1 LYLSGCRAVCAR
13 EMALTRFSRWE
24 PADSGRTTSAARGIF
39 RAAPSTTFEP
49 ALLKRVRTSRSADAC
64 GPMGDS
70 PGPTKPPYVARRRF
84 AKRLSVHRAIKAK
97 ARRSPTPCHSQL
109 IAHGGPCG
117 KARVMPQNRWP
128 RPEPAEIGESPSA
141 CVVVGLWIVR

>member
-97 ARRSPTPCHSQL
+97 ARRSPTPCHTQL
-109 IAHGGPCG
+109 IA
-117 KARVMPQNRWP
+117 PQNRWP